1 MLAGTALAG
10 DDGPLLPPSGFLGTW
25 NVEGRPRRFPGSE
38 LYGHIDGGAEI
49 FFEFG
54 FEEATVHK
62 YRSPA
67 GEVVVECYT
76 MSDPLAALGIY
87 LGKCGAETPDPGFP
101 ERHTA
106 GRFQL
111 MFVRDRYFVIV
122 DNPAGT
128 PTLAPVLVEFARF
141 IASQLPESRPVTVFD
156 ALPGQG
162 QVEGS
167 RRLIRGPVAL
177 EAVATLGTGDI
188 LQLGGR
194 TAAVSADYSDAGARY
209 TVLVAIY
216 PDVPAAAAA
225 FRNLTVNLDPEIKP
239 SRAPEPGSSSA
250 TTTGRSAPRRSPAR
264 TWRSRCAC
272 GSNRLSSDRNGVCV
286 DQLGAVGV
294 PGVAGHR
301 VVPRRRLTLGAT
313 LDVPGRGWPPA
324 APRAEPRPRLPRRP
338 GRGHRSPRRG
348 C

>member
-1 MLAGTALAG
+1 MVAGTALAG
-10 DDGPLLPPSGFLGTW
+10 DDGPLLPPSGFLGAW
-25 NVEGRPRRFPGSE
+25 NVEGRPRLFTGSE

-54 FEEATVHK
+54 FEEATVQR

-87 LGKCGAETPDPGFP
+87 LGKCGKETPDQTLA

-128 PTLAPVLVEFARF
+128 PALAAALVEFARF
-141 IASQLPESRPVTVFD
+141 IASRLPESRPVTVFD

-162 QVEGS
+162 QIEGS
-167 RRLIRGPVAL
+167 RRLVRGPVAL
-177 EAVATLGTGDI
+177 EAIATLGRGDI

-194 TAAVSADYSDAGARY
+194 TTAVAADYGDAGGKY
-209 TVLVAIY
+209 TLIVAPY
-216 PDVPAAAAA
+216 PDAQTAGAA
-225 FRNLTVNLDPEIKP
+225 FRNLTENLDSEIKP
-239 SRAPEPGSSSA
+239 LTR
-250 TTTGRSAPRRSPAR
+250 TG
-264 TWRSRCAC
+264 T
-272 GSNRLSSDRNGVCV
+272 RLVFRDYDGTFGTVSLVADR
-286 DQLGAVGV
+286 LEL
-294 PGVAGHR
+294 
-301 VVPRRRLTLGAT
+301 RL
-313 LDVPGRGWPPA
+313 RMRQQPP
-324 APRAEPRPRLPRRP
+324 LK
-338 GRGHRSPRRG
+338 
-348 C
+348 

>member
-1 MLAGTALAG
+1 MRASAILPALLFVAGTALAG
-10 DDGPLLPPSGFLGTW
+10 DDGPLLPPSGFLGAW
-25 NVEGRPRRFPGSE
+25 NVEGRPRLFPGSE

-54 FEEATVHK
+54 FEEATVQR

-87 LGKCGAETPDPGFP
+87 LGKCGAETPDAGLA

-141 IASQLPESRPVTVFD
+141 IASRLPASRPVTVFD
-156 ALPGQG
+156 ALPIQG
-162 QVEGS
+162 QLEAS

-177 EAVATLGTGDI
+177 EAIATLGRGDI

-194 TAAVSADYSDAGARY
+194 TAAVAADYGDASGKY
-209 TVLVAIY
+209 TLIIASY

-225 FRNLTVNLDPEIKP
+225 FQNLTENLDPEIKP
-239 SRAPEPGSSSA
+239 L
-250 TTTGRSAPRRSPAR
+250 AR
-264 TWRSRCAC
+264 TGTRLVFCDYDGTFGAASLSGSRLEITL
-272 GSNRLSSDRNGVCV
+272 RLR
-286 DQLGAVGV
+286 QQ
-294 PGVAGHR
+294 
-301 VVPRRRLTLGAT
+301 
-313 LDVPGRGWPPA
+313 PPL
-324 APRAEPRPRLPRRP
+324 E
-338 GRGHRSPRRG
+338 
-348 C
+348 